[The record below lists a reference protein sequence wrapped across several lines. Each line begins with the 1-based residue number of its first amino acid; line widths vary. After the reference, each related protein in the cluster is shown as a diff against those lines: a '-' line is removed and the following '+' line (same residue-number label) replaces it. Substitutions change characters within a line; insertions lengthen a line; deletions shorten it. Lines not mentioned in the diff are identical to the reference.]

1 MGWQTMSSNRT
12 EVYTEI
18 ELGLVGPE
26 QMIVPLMATLSYSC
40 SDPYAIRMAF
50 HVGTDE
56 PVEWALARDLLAAA
70 LHGREGIGDV
80 QAWPSAAS
88 CDPALDAA
96 GVAGGTILNIA
107 MSSPFGAA
115 QFEISA
121 QAVAGFLYRTYKVV
135 AAGDESGYL
144 DFDAELAELLSQGL
158 SGPA

>member
-1 MGWQTMSSNRT
+1 MSSNRT
-12 EVYTEI
+12 AVSTEI
-18 ELGLVGPE
+18 ELGLIGPE
-26 QMIVPLMATLSYSC
+26 QMIVPLTASLSYSC

-50 HVGTDE
+50 HVGTDQ
-56 PVEWALARDLLAAA
+56 PVEWILARDLLASA

-80 QAWPSAAS
+80 QAWPSTVS
-88 CDPALDAA
+88 CDPALDVGA
-96 GVAGGTILNIA
+96 GVGGAILNIA
-107 MSSPFGAA
+107 MTSPFGAA

>member
-1 MGWQTMSSNRT
+1 MMSSNCS
-12 EVYTEI
+12 EI
-18 ELGLVGPE
+18 SAELGLGLVGPGKA
-26 QMIVPLMATLSYSC
+26 IVPLMAGLSYSC
-40 SDPYAIRMAF
+40 ADPYAVRMAF
-50 HVGTDE
+50 EVGADE
-56 PVEWALARDLLAAA
+56 PVEWILARDLLAAA

-88 CDPALDAA
+88 CDPTLDAA
-96 GVAGGTILNIA
+96 AVAGGPILNIA

-135 AAGDESGYL
+135 AVGDESGYL